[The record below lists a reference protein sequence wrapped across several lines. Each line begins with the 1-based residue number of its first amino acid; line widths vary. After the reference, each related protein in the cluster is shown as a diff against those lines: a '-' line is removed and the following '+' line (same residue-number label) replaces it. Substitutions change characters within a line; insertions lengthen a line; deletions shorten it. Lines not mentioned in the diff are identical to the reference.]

1 MKHIAI
7 ILARGG
13 SKRLPRKNIL
23 DFHGKP
29 MLAWTIEAA
38 LQSAQYEHVIVSTDD
53 LEIAEIARSFGAE
66 VPFLRDS
73 AADDIAPSS
82 EATLATLR
90 QAEQHWGEQFDAVS
104 QLMANCPLRDAEDIT
119 AAVQNFINQ
128 GAESQICSFR
138 FGWMNPWWAARVD
151 EQGKP
156 DYLFPEARVARSQD
170 LPPLYCP
177 SGAIWVARVPVFKA
191 AKSFYSPKHIFH
203 SLSWMSAM
211 DIDDAEDLEMAKAC
225 FLIKK
230 NRALPQRRI

>member
-13 SKRLPRKNIL
+13 SKRLHRKNIL

-29 MLAWTIEAA
+29 LLAWTIEAA
-38 LQSAQYEHVIVSTDD
+38 LQSGQYDHVLVSTDD
-53 LEIAEIARSFGAE
+53 PEIAEIARSFGAE

-73 AADDIAPSS
+73 AADDITPSS
-82 EATLATLR
+82 EATLAALR

-138 FGWMNPWWAARVD
+138 FGWMNPWWAAKLDV
-151 EQGKP
+151 QGNP

-177 SGAIWVARVPVFKA
+177 SGAIWVARVPVFKS
-191 AKSFYSPKHIFH
+191 AKSFSSPKHIFH
-203 SLSWMSAM
+203 SLSWISAM

-225 FLIKK
+225 FLIKQ
-230 NRALPQRRI
+230 NRTLAQQRI